1 MRFLKLIILSSV
13 LAVSS
18 LLACAQSTPQTS
30 PQSTASAA
38 PKKIV
43 EYSLPPDKL
52 EKAHALYLQSVRFD
66 VIDTVYGFL
75 ILLAI
80 LYFGVA
86 ARFRNIAERK
96 SRNKWLQGLIV
107 FPLFILLTSVLSIPS
122 DVYHHH
128 VSL

>member
-1 MRFLKLIILSSV
+1 
-13 LAVSS
+13 
-18 LLACAQSTPQTS
+18 
-30 PQSTASAA
+30 
-38 PKKIV
+38 
-43 EYSLPPDKL
+43 
-52 EKAHALYLQSVRFD
+52 HALYLQSIRFD

-80 LYFGVA
+80 LSFGIA

-96 SRNKWLQGLIV
+96 SQNKWLQGLII

-128 VSL
+128 VSLSYGLSVQRWASWWADWGKTLLLSLLLETLLLSLVYAMIRRSPKR